1 MFITTAWD
9 LEGFEH
15 EILRAQ
21 LKIKRFGRIVR
32 VTKTFVV
39 KDTEVER
46 SLPLCSNK
54 HTHSVSAGRVHLH
67 TQKNDTRV
75 HTRKQ
80 PTLARLDSHPIV
92 VQCRGEQELS
102 DQHAAT
108 ARRREMKWQPLN

>member
-54 HTHSVSAGRVHLH
+54 HTHSVSFKRSIGTAR
-67 TQKNDTRV
+67 QKT
-75 HTRKQ
+75 
-80 PTLARLDSHPIV
+80 TLACIRASNPH
-92 VQCRGEQELS
+92 
-102 DQHAAT
+102 
-108 ARRREMKWQPLN
+108 